1 MAQIPS
7 NFLPT
12 EKAQTFDPTFDPT
25 KLVQIFGPIYWIVDQ
40 APQQRRALD
49 VAEVGGGANFILFDQ
64 PINIEHAYD
73 VVPLAPPT
81 FQ

>member
-1 MAQIPS
+1 MWKTGGDVNA
-7 NFLPT
+7 
-12 EKAQTFDPTFDPT
+12 K
-25 KLVQIFGPIYWIVDQ
+25 K
-40 APQQRRALD
+40 RRRRIDA
-49 VAEVGGGANFILFDQ
+49 AEVGGGANFIVCDQ

>member
-1 MAQIPS
+1 MNEYSTYHDINLNFPPS
-7 NFLPT
+7 V
-12 EKAQTFDPTFDPT
+12 AMHC
-25 KLVQIFGPIYWIVDQ
+25 
-40 APQQRRALD
+40 RALD
-49 VAEVGGGANFILFDQ
+49 VAEVGGGANFILCDQ

>member
-1 MAQIPS
+1 MAEARGKPAI
-7 NFLPT
+7 L
-12 EKAQTFDPTFDPT
+12 
-25 KLVQIFGPIYWIVDQ
+25 
-40 APQQRRALD
+40 RRALD